1 MAERQKQNAVQ
12 RRDLPQK
19 QSLIDLDS
27 EEIYLRN
34 QKSDGSQQKL
44 EVIEQRSDI
53 TNH

>member
-27 EEIYLRN
+27 EEIYLRKSLRDLDSKEIHLGN
-34 QKSDGSQQKL
+34 QKSD
-44 EVIEQRSDI
+44 
-53 TNH
+53 

>member
-12 RRDLPQK
+12 RTDLPQK

-27 EEIYLRN
+27 KKIHLR
-34 QKSDGSQQKL
+34 QQISDGSQQKL
-44 EVIEQRSDI
+44 EAIKQRSDT